1 MYLDSGHGLS
11 GEKGGIEV
19 MNLKPKVVST
29 ASHALNFP
37 EMHYSTE
44 NQKLLQLTTGINS
57 PEMEKCLVICIPH
70 ILPRHTSSQLPHE
83 KSAKDVH
90 PSV

>member
-44 NQKLLQLTTGINS
+44 NQKLLQLTTGINFR
-57 PEMEKCLVICIPH
+57 EMQKMLSGLYPTHSMQAHQFSIA
-70 ILPRHTSSQLPHE
+70 T
-83 KSAKDVH
+83 
-90 PSV
+90 